1 MLITNKDSKFHI
13 LFSPFLGVF
22 CLCKMDK
29 KKLTE
34 KISEAVERE
43 GFLPVEIVVR
53 GDNRKPVIEV
63 FIDAEKN
70 ITAGDCAKMSSKI
83 DAMFEDENLL
93 KGNYRLDVS
102 SPGIERPL
110 KFIEQFPKN
119 IGRKFEITFKPD
131 EKEEKF
137 TGKLVRATGN
147 ELTFSVGKTEKII
160 NFEEIIKAK
169 VLISF

>member
-1 MLITNKDSKFHI
+1 MLITNKGSKFHI

-22 CLCKMDK
+22 CLCEMDK
-29 KKLTE
+29 KKITE
-34 KISEAVERE
+34 KISEAVQHE
-43 GFLPVEIVVR
+43 GFLPVEVVIR
-53 GDNRKPVIEV
+53 GDQRKPVIEV
-63 FIDAEKN
+63 FIDAEEN
-70 ITAGDCAKMSSKI
+70 ITAGDCARMSSKI
-83 DAMFEDENLL
+83 DSMFEEENLV

-119 IGRKFEITFKPD
+119 VGRKFEIVYKPD

-137 TGKLVRATGN
+137 TGKLIKAAGN

-160 NFEEIIKAK
+160 GFEEIIKAK

>member
-1 MLITNKDSKFHI
+1 
-13 LFSPFLGVF
+13 LGVF
-22 CLCKMDK
+22 CLCEMDK
-29 KKLTE
+29 KKITE
-34 KISEAVERE
+34 KISEAVTEE
-43 GFLPVEIVVR
+43 GFLPIETVIR
-53 GDNRKPVIEV
+53 GDERKPVIEV
-63 FIDAEKN
+63 FIDADKN

-83 DAMFEDENLL
+83 DKMFEEENLV

-119 IGRKFEITFKPD
+119 VGRKFEIVYKPD
-131 EKEEKF
+131 EDEEKF
-137 TGKLVRATGN
+137 TGKLIKAAGS

-160 NFEEIIKAK
+160 DFEKVIKAK